1 MSTLAWT
8 DERIAYAMEL
18 YYGEG
23 LKWVCVAR
31 LMDTH
36 PETVRHVVRDAEQR
50 GMRQSNR
57 RAA

>member
-1 MSTLAWT
+1 MSALTWT

-18 YYGEG
+18 HYGEG
-23 LKWVCVAR
+23 LKWACVAL
-31 LMDTH
+31 LMNTQ
-36 PETVRHVVRDAEQR
+36 PRTVHRAVREAEQR

>member
-1 MSTLAWT
+1 MSALAWS

-18 YYGEG
+18 HYGEG
-23 LKWVCVAR
+23 LKWACVAL
-31 LMDTH
+31 LMDASYFAVIKA
-36 PETVRHVVRDAEQR
+36 VRTAEQR

>member
-1 MSTLAWT
+1 MRQAAWT
-8 DERIAYAMEL
+8 DDRIAYAMEL
-18 YYGEG
+18 RYGEG
-23 LKWVCVAR
+23 LKWGCVAR

-36 PETVRHVVRDAEQR
+36 PETVRHVVREAEQR

>member
-1 MSTLAWT
+1 MSALTWT

-18 YYGEG
+18 HYGEG
-23 LKWVCVAR
+23 LKWALVAM

-36 PETVRHVVRDAEQR
+36 PKTVHRVVRDAEQR
-50 GMRQSNR
+50 GMRHSNR